1 MVLIPLMRV
10 ATNEN
15 TGSWGCFYNIC
26 LALDPGDIPADS
38 GNFHIDC
45 TLFYNFSNTIF

>member
-15 TGSWGCFYNIC
+15 TGSCFYNIC
-26 LALDPGDIPADS
+26 LALYPGDIPADS
-38 GNFHIDC
+38 GNSSYRLYPF
-45 TLFYNFSNTIF
+45 F